1 MLESSKK
8 DAKKTEVQ
16 APERLLPHPSV
27 AAEGILAVKAVSFI
41 KMSKNIVPFVT
52 NFIVPLDDFL
62 ELSSGEV
69 LVIIK

>member
-16 APERLLPHPSV
+16 TPERLLPHPCV
-27 AAEGILAVKAVSFI
+27 VAEGILAVKVVSFI